1 MSEELTNITDA
12 VMKKIHTGNVKMH
25 SRAYFVI
32 GSLLVFA
39 GLVCSI
45 VASVFLISL
54 VRFSLRTHG
63 PMGEYRLEQMLSS
76 FPWWA
81 VVFAFF
87 GLVVGLLL
95 LRRYDFS
102 HKIHFGVLVAVFVL
116 AVIAGGWVLD
126 ATGLNSILFKKG
138 PGQGM
143 MRQYLDNNEVHNP
156 HKGAGKNVKNRNN

>member
-1 MSEELTNITDA
+1 MPKKPTNITDA
-12 VMKKIHTGNVKMH
+12 VMKKIHTGTIKMH

-45 VASVFLISL
+45 VVSVFLISL
-54 VRFSLRTHG
+54 VRFSVRVHG
-63 PMGEYRLEQMLSS
+63 PMGEYRLEQMLSN

-81 VVFAFF
+81 VIIAFLF
-87 GLVVGLLL
+87 LFVGLLL

-102 HKIHFGVLVAVFVL
+102 YKIHFGVLVVVFVL
-116 AVIAGGWVLD
+116 AVLAGGWVLD

-143 MRQYLDNNEVHNP
+143 MRQHLENKEI
-156 HKGAGKNVKNRNN
+156 HKSYNGAGKNIDTRKN